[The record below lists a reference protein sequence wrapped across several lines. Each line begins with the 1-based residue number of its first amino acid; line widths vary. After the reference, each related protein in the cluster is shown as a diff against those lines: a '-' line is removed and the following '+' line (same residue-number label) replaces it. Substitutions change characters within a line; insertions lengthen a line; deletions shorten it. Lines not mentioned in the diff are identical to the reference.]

1 MPMGA
6 LLAGLLTG
14 LSLIVAIGAQNAYV
28 LRMGLS
34 RHHISLIVAIC
45 AASDIVLIILGIAG
59 IGSIIRSEPSALHV
73 LRWVGVVYLSLF
85 ALRSFWR
92 ALRPGVLLPSEALK
106 PTRRAVVSTT
116 LAFTFLNPH
125 VYLDTV
131 LLLGS
136 IGNQYGHQRWLF
148 RSEAL
153 KPTMRAVVSTTLA
166 LTFLNPHV
174 YLDTVLLLGSIGNQ
188 YGHQRWLFAIGAS
201 MSSLAWFS
209 GLGYGARFASRLMS
223 RPFTWRALDCVIGV
237 VMLLIALRL
246 TVTPLPS

>member
-1 MPMGA
+1 MGA
-6 LLAGLLTG
+6 LIAGLLTG

-34 RHHISLIVAIC
+34 RHHVNLIVAIC
-45 AASDIVLIILGIAG
+45 AVSDIVLITLGIAG
-59 IGSIIRSEPSALHV
+59 IGGIIRSEPSALQI
-73 LRWVGVVYLSLF
+73 LRWIGVVYLSLF

-92 ALRPGVLLPSEALK
+92 ALRPEVLLPSAAQK
-106 PTRRAVVSTT
+106 PTRKAVVSTT

-136 IGNQYGHQRWLF
+136 IGNQYGH
-148 RSEAL
+148 A
-153 KPTMRAVVSTTLA
+153 
-166 LTFLNPHV
+166 
-174 YLDTVLLLGSIGNQ
+174 
-188 YGHQRWLFAIGAS
+188 RWLFALGAS
-201 MSSLAWFS
+201 VSSVAWFS
-209 GLGYGARFASRLMS
+209 GLGYGARFASHLMS
-223 RPFTWRALDCVIGV
+223 RPITWRALDVAIGV

>member
-1 MPMGA
+1 MGA

-34 RHHISLIVAIC
+34 RHHITLIVAIC
-45 AASDIVLIILGIAG
+45 AVSDIVLITLGIAG
-59 IGSIIRSEPSALHV
+59 IGSIIRSEPSALQI

-92 ALRPGVLLPSEALK
+92 ALRSEVLLPSEAKK
-106 PTRRAVVSTT
+106 PTRRTVVSTT

-136 IGNQYGHQRWLF
+136 IGNQYGH
-148 RSEAL
+148 E
-153 KPTMRAVVSTTLA
+153 
-166 LTFLNPHV
+166 
-174 YLDTVLLLGSIGNQ
+174 
-188 YGHQRWLFAIGAS
+188 RWLFALGAS
-201 MSSLAWFS
+201 ISSVAWFS
-209 GLGYGARFASRLMS
+209 GLGYGARFASHLMS
-223 RPFTWRALDCVIGV
+223 RPVTWRALDVAIGV
-237 VMLLIALRL
+237 VMVLIALRL
-246 TVTPLPS
+246 TLTPLPS